1 MESHGRV
8 YVCNEIVGRF
18 ELSFLNAIN
27 VERYGLIAE
36 DVKKGSLAQMRAE

>member
-1 MESHGRV
+1 MDGFMSAMKLSADS
-8 YVCNEIVGRF
+8 N
-18 ELSFLNAIN
+18 SFLNAIN